1 MNANQTVNVW
11 DVKAMQ
17 EKLNDVIDM
26 MFAAGLDED
35 ARAMLRAFDKVIDKA
50 VD

>member
-26 MFAAGLDED
+26 MFGAGLDED